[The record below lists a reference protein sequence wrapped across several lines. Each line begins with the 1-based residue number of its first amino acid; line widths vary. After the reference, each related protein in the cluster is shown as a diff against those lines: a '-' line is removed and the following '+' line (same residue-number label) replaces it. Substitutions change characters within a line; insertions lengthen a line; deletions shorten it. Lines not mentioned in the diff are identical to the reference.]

1 MKDNETLHD
10 HTSEKIESINPSS
23 ALPIHNPSHSLPHRR
38 GRRWYLIVGSLG
50 IILVVLGSFFTLSLR
65 SVITRQTTTTDYSF
79 SQARCP
85 FKPGAGIIEGKD
97 LTCGYLTVPEDSQH
111 PGKRHLKLAVAVF
124 KARTAHPLPNPM
136 VYLSGGPG
144 GALLSDVGPLI
155 SIGNPN
161 GVSLENI
168 TLGHDLILM
177 DQRGIGYSQPSLSCP
192 EIDTYNKA
200 TMNANLSQD
209 ALGSGYTHAMQ
220 QCHDRLAAA
229 GINFNAY
236 TTENDAADFHDLI
249 HALGYKQVNLYGVSY
264 GTRLALTIMRLFPGD
279 IRSVILDLTLPPQ
292 ANLFSG
298 LAKVTQHAYD
308 TFFQGCAASET
319 CQQEYP
325 QLQSIFYK
333 LIDTL
338 NKNPVTFQDAHVG
351 KVLLTGDNLANWLFS
366 SLYVTNFIP
375 YLPMALYQVYSGDY
389 SLISRIYGELMYPSS
404 NSLSYGM
411 SFSVQCG
418 EEMPFTTQQ
427 QMIQSTTLLRPQL
440 REAMVSNLLSSYQ
453 VCQFWGEK
461 PVSALQKL
469 PVQSSLPTLILSGE
483 YDPIT
488 PTSNARLALQTLSNG
503 YLVVF
508 PGTGHG
514 AFLSDPCPG
523 TIMEAFML
531 NPHQKPDDSCL
542 ATMQEPDF
550 Q

>member
-1 MKDNETLHD
+1 MKDNNTLHD
-10 HTSEKIESINPSS
+10 HPSAKIESENLSS
-23 ALPIHNPSHSLPHRR
+23 ALPLPDAPLSAPRKR
-38 GRRWYLIVGSLG
+38 VRKRYLLVGSLG
-50 IILVVLGSFFTLSLR
+50 IIVVVLGGFFTLSIR
-65 SVITRQTTTTDYSF
+65 SFMTGQTTPAAYSF

-85 FKPGAGIIEGKD
+85 FKPGTGIIEGKD

-111 PGKRHLKLAVAVF
+111 PGKRHLKLAVAIF
-124 KARTAHPLPNPM
+124 KARIAHPLPDPM

-161 GVSLENI
+161 GVSLEDI

-192 EIDTYNKA
+192 EIDTYNKD
-200 TMNANLSQD
+200 TMNVNLSQD
-209 ALGSGYTHAMQ
+209 ALSAGYNHAMQ
-220 QCHDRLAAA
+220 QCYNRLAAA

-249 HALGYKQVNLYGVSY
+249 HALGYKQANLYGVSY
-264 GTRLALTIMRLFPGD
+264 GTRLALTMMRLFPAD
-279 IRSVILDLTLPPQ
+279 LHSVILDSTLPPQ

-298 LAKVTQHAYD
+298 LARVTQHAYD
-308 TFFQGCAASET
+308 TFFQGCAASPT

-325 QLQSIFYK
+325 QLQSIFYQ

-338 NKNPVTFQDAHVG
+338 NKHPVTFQDLHVG

-375 YLPMALYQVYSGDY
+375 YLPMAIYQVYSGNY
-389 SLISRIYGELMYPSS
+389 SLISRFYGELMYPSS
-404 NSLSYGM
+404 NSLSYAM

-418 EEMPFTTQQ
+418 EEMPFASQQ
-427 QMIQSTTLLRPQL
+427 QLIQSMALLRPQL
-440 REAMVSNLLSSYQ
+440 RAAMVSNLLSSYQ
-453 VCQFWGEK
+453 ICQFWGEK
-461 PVSALQKL
+461 PVDAQQKL

-488 PTSNARLALQTLSNG
+488 PTANARLAQQTLPKS

-523 TIMEAFML
+523 TIMEEFML
-531 NPHQKPDDSCL
+531 NPQQKPDDSCL
-542 ATMQEPDF
+542 ATMQEPNF